1 MQRDERRLGPLLP
14 TVRSRPQV
22 GADRSLLALHYGGC
36 LTRSRIKGACM
47 IGARERG
54 SAAGRELDR
63 IVNFSD
69 AVFAIVITLLVL
81 HIQVPN
87 VHEGLVSQ
95 ELPSRLLALSPKF
108 LSYVISFLVIAVYWQ
123 AHHRVFRP
131 IRSYDRTL
139 LWLNFWFLMAISFLP
154 FPTSLLGEYSK
165 KQLSVVIYAATAAAA
180 SLLLASISWYA
191 TAGLRL
197 VAPRSGRPGG
207 GVPTRARLGGAG
219 GVRVLDRDLL
229 LESHGSYVLLVA
241 VVRHRTSPPAGVVP
255 LMNSSGVTLRRE
267 RGTAQK
273 TVCAPLRARIMPI
286 SARLSSHAAR
296 SIPQG

>member
-1 MQRDERRLGPLLP
+1 M
-14 TVRSRPQV
+14 
-22 GADRSLLALHYGGC
+22 
-36 LTRSRIKGACM
+36 
-47 IGARERG
+47 
-54 SAAGRELDR
+54 
-63 IVNFSD
+63 
-69 AVFAIVITLLVL
+69 
-81 HIQVPN
+81 PN

-197 VAPRSGRPGG
+197 VAPDLDDRVEGYRRVQGSA
-207 GVPTRARLGGAG
+207 VPVVFVFSIGISFLSPTAAMYSW
-219 GVRVLDRDLL
+219 LL
-229 LESHGSYVLLVA
+229 LFVTE
-241 VVRHRTSPPAGVVP
+241 P
-255 LMNSSGVTLRRE
+255 LLRRVWS
-267 RGTAQK
+267 R
-273 TVCAPLRARIMPI
+273 
-286 SARLSSHAAR
+286 
-296 SIPQG
+296 